1 MALTAA
7 SVASPFSA
15 VAEKLITKGM
25 VAKGARRLRK
35 KFVRS
40 LLSFL
45 PAPRL
50 PAATHAAQA
59 GASRQ
64 AGSHY
69 KFGRR
74 LEQKCIERGK
84 KPVRV
89 CEAYTR
95 KTASWTGEMLKIG
108 GAKQIRSAGVAV
120 NRDINGARGIFL
132 RALVDSPILVEG
144 AR

>member
-45 PAPRL
+45 PAPR
-50 PAATHAAQA
+50 
-59 GASRQ
+59 ASRQ

-89 CEAYTR
+89 CEAYTS